1 MEAHGGR
8 IRAESAGLDLGARF
22 TFTLPLVDSS
32 TAADAGPGAPSR
44 RRTRRRTRVLAVD
57 DDPLA
62 LRYIRDALT
71 RAGYHPVVT
80 ADPGEVPRLM
90 EEERPQL
97 VLLDLVLP
105 ESDGIEL
112 MQRILATT
120 GVPVIFVSAYGREE
134 NVTRAL
140 DLGAVDYVVKPFSPS
155 ELAARIRA
163 ALRQR
168 AGVIPTEQPQHVGL
182 GDLSIDYA
190 QRRVT
195 LAGSRVELTAT
206 EYAVLYELSAH
217 AGTVLT
223 RDQLVVRVWGVGRS
237 GEAGPLRTN
246 IRRLRA
252 KLGDDAENP
261 LYIFTEPRVGYRMPQ
276 GETQEEESTEETT

>member
-1 MEAHGGR
+1 M
-8 IRAESAGLDLGARF
+8 
-22 TFTLPLVDSS
+22 
-32 TAADAGPGAPSR
+32 
-44 RRTRRRTRVLAVD
+44 LAVD

-62 LRYIRDALT
+62 LRYIRDALS

-80 ADPGEVPRLM
+80 ADPDEVPRLM

-105 ESDGIEL
+105 DGDGIEL

-120 GVPVIFVSAYGREE
+120 GVPVIFVSAYGQEE
-134 NVTRAL
+134 NVTRTL

-168 AGVIPTEQPQHVGL
+168 AGLVPTEQPRPYVL

-195 LAGSRVELTAT
+195 LAGEPVELTAT

-237 GEAGPLRTN
+237 GESGPLRTN
-246 IRRLRA
+246 IRRLRR
-252 KLGDDAENP
+252 KLGDNAENS
-261 LYIFTEPRVGYRMPQ
+261 LYIFTEPRVGYRMAR
-276 GETQEEESTEETT
+276 GEAGEPEA